1 MLDFIKKLVKKINK
15 LDDFINLYK
24 ENAGE
29 VSMPSYA
36 YMNWGIK
43 LLDSGDEKKAL
54 ELLEK
59 TNSIRILDINKFEF
73 IKAPSIE
80 NLHGDSGFELF
91 YDEFKR
97 VIGFKNYIKTAEID
111 TLENL
116 LN

>member
-54 ELLEK
+54 SCFGGCGKRCSLPDVLLLYPAHPA
-59 TNSIRILDINKFEF
+59 SDHSF
-73 IKAPSIE
+73 
-80 NLHGDSGFELF
+80 F
-91 YDEFKR
+91 Y
-97 VIGFKNYIKTAEID
+97 G
-111 TLENL
+111 
-116 LN
+116 

>member
-1 MLDFIKKLVKKINK
+1 MNSIILFMLDFIKKLIKKINK

-59 TNSIRILDINKFEF
+59 SVEMPYANSDSYVNLAIVLAKENKY
-73 IKAPSIE
+73 
-80 NLHGDSGFELF
+80 ELAL
-91 YDEFKR
+91 
-97 VIGFKNYIKTAEID
+97 NYLKKSNKT
-111 TLENL
+111 
-116 LN
+116 